1 MNLRCTY
8 LAVPALALVGTACVV
23 GPRGRVAVIAPV
35 PVVHFAY
42 VEREPPPVRYE
53 RVPPPPSPEHY
64 WVAGHWN
71 WNGNAY
77 AWVPGYYHARPR
89 PGVVWV
95 DGHWARHERGWYWV
109 EGHWR

>member
-1 MNLRCTY
+1 MNLRH
-8 LAVPALALVGTACVV
+8 PFLALPAFALFGTACVV
-23 GPRGRVAVIAPV
+23 GPRGRVAVVEPV
-35 PVVHFAY
+35 PVVHFTY

-53 RVPPPPSPEHY
+53 RAPPPPSQEHY

-71 WNGNAY
+71 WSGNAY
-77 AWVPGYYHARPR
+77 VWVPGYYHARPR
-89 PGVVWV
+89 PGVAWV